1 MTSNIISDKNENL
14 TAESKLL
21 SQMSRLEN
29 ILDTLKD
36 KRKTHNPLLA
46 AELSEVQA
54 TNQRELAK
62 WQKEVLSWWKRA
74 IIYLIILGPKREI
87 TNGEKP
93 LKARL
98 YGRGLKDKQTFQIDS
113 PMCCKEYLHLACCI
127 IAIGK
132 WPINY

>member
-1 MTSNIISDKNENL
+1 MTSNIISDTNENL

-46 AELSEVQA
+46 AELSEVQE

-62 WQKEVLSWWKRA
+62 WQKEVLT
-74 IIYLIILGPKREI
+74 EVD
-87 TNGEKP
+87 EK
-93 LKARL
+93 
-98 YGRGLKDKQTFQIDS
+98 GQ
-113 PMCCKEYLHLACCI
+113 
-127 IAIGK
+127 
-132 WPINY
+132 

>member
-62 WQKEVLSWWKRA
+62 WQKEVLT
-74 IIYLIILGPKREI
+74 EVD
-87 TNGEKP
+87 EK
-93 LKARL
+93 
-98 YGRGLKDKQTFQIDS
+98 GQ
-113 PMCCKEYLHLACCI
+113 
-127 IAIGK
+127 
-132 WPINY
+132 

>member
-62 WQKEVLSWWKRA
+62 WQKEVL
-74 IIYLIILGPKREI
+74 
-87 TNGEKP
+87 TVDEK
-93 LKARL
+93 
-98 YGRGLKDKQTFQIDS
+98 GQ
-113 PMCCKEYLHLACCI
+113 
-127 IAIGK
+127 
-132 WPINY
+132 

>member
-36 KRKTHNPLLA
+36 KRNTHNPLLA
-46 AELSEVQA
+46 AELSEVQE

-62 WQKEVLSWWKRA
+62 
-74 IIYLIILGPKREI
+74 
-87 TNGEKP
+87 
-93 LKARL
+93 
-98 YGRGLKDKQTFQIDS
+98 
-113 PMCCKEYLHLACCI
+113 
-127 IAIGK
+127 
-132 WPINY
+132 

>member
-46 AELSEVQA
+46 AELSEVQE

-62 WQKEVLSWWKRA
+62 WQKEVLT
-74 IIYLIILGPKREI
+74 EVD
-87 TNGEKP
+87 EK
-93 LKARL
+93 
-98 YGRGLKDKQTFQIDS
+98 GQ
-113 PMCCKEYLHLACCI
+113 
-127 IAIGK
+127 
-132 WPINY
+132 